1 MTTIAFY
8 ATGKHLVE
16 HLFHLYDNLPT
27 KYRGIFYA
35 RGRAADRAQELGI
48 DVIKRSVPQDERSL
62 VCVASQPDYRSVN
75 PAKVILV
82 NHGVG
87 QTYSDGRGLHHSGYS
102 GGAGR
107 ERVVLNLCPSER
119 DADLCR
125 ASGQQAVAIGVPYL
139 DGFHVGPPPLALSEP
154 VNTVA
159 FSFHAD
165 IQVVA
170 ETQWAFP
177 HYETELTNII
187 RREDR
192 PFDIIGHCHPRM
204 YSHFR
209 TFWARR
215 KVPFVE
221 SWWDVME
228 ETDLYVCDNSSTLYE
243 FASTGRPVL
252 VLNAPWY
259 RRNVEHGMR
268 FWSHIPGITVDEPE
282 FLYDGILEALE
293 DLPRARELRAEAVD
307 YAYGDLCDGKATE
320 RAVNA
325 VVDFMESR

>member
-27 KYRGIFYA
+27 KLRGTFYA
-35 RGRAADRAQELGI
+35 RGRAADRAEELGI
-48 DVIKRSVPQDERSL
+48 DVSRRAVPQNERTL
-62 VCVASQPDYRSVN
+62 VCVASHPDYRAVN

-102 GGAGR
+102 GGEGR

-119 DADLCR
+119 DADVCR
-125 ASGQQAVAIGVPYL
+125 SLGQQAVAIGVPYL
-139 DGFHVGPPPLALSEP
+139 DGFHDGFPPLSASEP
-154 VNTVA
+154 VTTVA

-165 IQVVA
+165 ISVVA

-177 HYETELTNII
+177 HYEAELTNII

-192 PFDIIGHCHPRM
+192 PFDIIGHGHPRM

-209 TFWARR
+209 TWWARR
-215 KVPFVE
+215 KVPYVE

-228 ETDLYVCDNSSTLYE
+228 EADLYVCDNSSTLYE

-259 RRNVEHGMR
+259 RRDVEHGMR
-268 FWSHIPGITVDEPE
+268 FWSHIPGMEVDEPE
-282 FLYDGILEALE
+282 QLYPSILAAI
-293 DLPRARELRAEAVD
+293 DDSPIIAKRRADAVD

-325 VVDFMESR
+325 VADFMESR